1 MKRWIVLL
9 MLLVVAFALAAC
21 GGNSNTDDSDQGD
34 NTTESSEQ
42 TGGDSGKTVTVDLQN
57 GKEESVGTATLEH
70 VSKGVKVTLDGK
82 NIPKGTHGFHIHEK
96 GTCEAPDFK
105 SAGGHF
111 NPGDTKHGFDTSGG
125 PHAGDMPNI
134 TVGEDGTVK
143 MSYVAENVTLENGQD
158 NSLLGDGG
166 TALVIHKGKDDGK
179 SQPSGDAGDRFA
191 CGTISK

>member
-1 MKRWIVLL
+1 MKRWIFLL
-9 MLLVVAFALAAC
+9 VLLVVTFALASC
-21 GGNSNTDDSDQGD
+21 GGNNNTDSDQQNNMGG
-34 NTTESSEQ
+34 SSNQNENASQ
-42 TGGDSGKTVTVDLQN
+42 KAVTVDLQS
-57 GKEESVGTATLEH
+57 GEGESAGTATLEQ
-70 VSKGVKVTLDGK
+70 VSEGVKVTLNGE

-105 SAGGHF
+105 SADGHF
-111 NPGDTKHGFDTSGG
+111 NPGNTKHGFDTSEG

-143 MSYVAENVTLENGQD
+143 MSYVAEDVTLEKGQD

-166 TALVIHKGKDDGK
+166 RALVIHQGKDDGK

-191 CGTISK
+191 CGTISE